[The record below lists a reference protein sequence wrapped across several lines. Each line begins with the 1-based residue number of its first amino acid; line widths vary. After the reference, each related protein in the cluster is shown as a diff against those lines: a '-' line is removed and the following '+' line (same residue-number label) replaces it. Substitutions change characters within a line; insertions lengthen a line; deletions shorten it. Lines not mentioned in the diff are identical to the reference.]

1 MVGFK
6 VNYQEK
12 IIILALMLNA
22 GIPDI
27 AIEPDKTLHKVKDK
41 LKLGKFSYYNNKVV
55 IFAETRTLKTILEL
69 DDEEAVK
76 HMQNI
81 IDQSVSSFMA

>member
-1 MVGFK
+1 
-6 VNYQEK
+6 
-12 IIILALMLNA
+12 MLNA

-41 LKLGKFSYYNNKVV
+41 LKLGKFLHNNKVV
-55 IFAETRTLKTILEL
+55 IFAEKHILKNILEL

-81 IDQSVSSFMA
+81 IDQSVSSFMARVAEFQHSIAQWAKS

>member
-1 MVGFK
+1 
-6 VNYQEK
+6 
-12 IIILALMLNA
+12 MLNA

-41 LKLGKFSYYNNKVV
+41 LKLGKFSYYNNKLLFV
-55 IFAETRTLKTILEL
+55 EKRTLNTISEL

-81 IDQSVSSFMA
+81 IDQSVSSFMARVAEFQHSIAQWAKS

>member
-1 MVGFK
+1 
-6 VNYQEK
+6 
-12 IIILALMLNA
+12 MLNA

-41 LKLGKFSYYNNKVV
+41 LKLGKFSYYNNKIQMLAVNG
-55 IFAETRTLKTILEL
+55 TLYILEL

-81 IDQSVSSFMA
+81 IDQSVSSFMARVAEFQHSIAQWAKS

>member
-1 MVGFK
+1 
-6 VNYQEK
+6 
-12 IIILALMLNA
+12 MLNA

-41 LKLGKFSYYNNKVV
+41 LKLGKFSYYNSKVQ
-55 IFAETRTLKTILEL
+55 ILNSSLTNISEL

-81 IDQSVSSFMA
+81 IDQSVSSFMARVAEFQHSIAQWAKS

>member
-1 MVGFK
+1 
-6 VNYQEK
+6 
-12 IIILALMLNA
+12 MLNA

-41 LKLGKFSYYNNKVV
+41 LKLGKFLHYNKVV
-55 IFAETRTLKTILEL
+55 IFAEKHTLKNILEL

-81 IDQSVSSFMA
+81 IDQSVSSFMARVAEFQHSIAQWAKS

>member
-1 MVGFK
+1 
-6 VNYQEK
+6 
-12 IIILALMLNA
+12 MLNA

-41 LKLGKFSYYNNKVV
+41 LKLGKFSYYNNKVL
-55 IFAETRTLKTILEL
+55 AEKRTLKNILEL

-81 IDQSVSSFMA
+81 IDQSVSSFMARVAEFQHSIAQWAKS